1 MAEAADYHF
10 QGLLGTL
17 VDREF
22 SLDLHFLY
30 SRSKDLSDL
39 YALLLFSEAEVWEA
53 VRRLPHGK
61 APGPDGLTMEFL

>member
-1 MAEAADYHF
+1 MAEAAYYHF

-39 YALLLFSEAEVWEA
+39 YALFSEAEVWE
-53 VRRLPHGK
+53 VLRRLPHGK